1 MSKDSLSIDLLRALI
16 FREHQVINTCLNE
29 LLQSSQPLIQLR
41 WLKDNA
47 ILKHQYNEEL
57 LIHKKLLNKERLKE
71 GGPFCVLFFDEHIV
85 NPPAEIAKKYAKKDL
100 TYCRHQL
107 DIKAKK
113 SPLDI
118 PLEEHASLNTMLD
131 AFLLKSNEELT
142 GQVGLVVLQ
151 DLFKKHH
158 EKEEKCFFVI
168 CQTLLV
174 PHEIEEILEHW
185 VPLPE
190 LV

>member
-1 MSKDSLSIDLLRALI
+1 MSKDGISIQKLRTLI
-16 FREHQVINTCLNE
+16 FHEHQVINTYLND
-29 LLQSSQPLIQLR
+29 LLQSTQPLIQLR

-71 GGPFCVLFFDEHIV
+71 GGPFCVLFFDEHII

-100 TYCRHQL
+100 TYCPHQL
-107 DIKAKK
+107 EIKTKK

-118 PLEEHASLNTMLD
+118 HLEEHASLDTMLD
-131 AFLLKSNEELT
+131 AFLLKSNEELI
-142 GQVGLVVLQ
+142 GQVELVVLQ

-158 EKEEKCFFVI
+158 EKEEKCFFII
-168 CQTLLV
+168 CQTLLL

-185 VPLPE
+185 VPLPRM
-190 LV
+190 